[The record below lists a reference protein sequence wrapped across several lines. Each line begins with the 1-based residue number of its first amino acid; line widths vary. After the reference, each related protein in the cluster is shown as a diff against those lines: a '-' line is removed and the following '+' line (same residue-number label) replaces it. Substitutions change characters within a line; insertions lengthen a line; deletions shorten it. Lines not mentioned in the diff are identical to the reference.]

1 MNIVSLRKVSFVF
14 VADEAFALKPFM
26 LRPFPRRNDNL
37 YKLTIFNYRLSR
49 AKQVIENTF
58 GVLASQFRI
67 FRRSIIGKTGNIKN
81 MTKADVILHNFLMR
95 KSTRNMH
102 CPSDYVD
109 QETSQGLSPGS
120 WPNEAT
126 EIQELINLRAQG
138 SNNSTRAQKEVQNDS
153 KDYFNSEHG

>member
-1 MNIVSLRKVSFVF
+1 
-14 VADEAFALKPFM
+14 
-26 LRPFPRRNDNL
+26 
-37 YKLTIFNYRLSR
+37 
-49 AKQVIENTF
+49 
-58 GVLASQFRI
+58 
-67 FRRSIIGKTGNIKN
+67 

-102 CPSDYVD
+102 CPADYVD